1 MARTHGCKNVV
12 QLLRQ
17 VLNLSA
23 GEAAAKVRLA
33 AAVSPRHM
41 LTGQVVAPLHPDT
54 AAAFTAGEVSAR
66 SADIVTRTV
75 DRLPDC
81 VLEEAHSAVE
91 AVLLDFART
100 HDPDTLARHAT
111 RIATALIRTEPCGTT
126 SGPPGTAAWICTA
139 SPTAPDCSPPG
150 SPPKRP
156 NTCTPCWT
164 AWADP
169 PPPRRTVGARDLRTP
184 GQRRHDA
191 LLTGLKLL
199 LTSSRLPKAGGCA
212 TTVLLTM
219 DVHDFATNSGVATTG
234 HGYPIPVSLAKRWL
248 DPEAKAILVLLSKT
262 RAILAYSDKQRLFTE
277 QQRLAMLARDGGCSY
292 PGCDATLAWL
302 DAHHVTDYHQT
313 HRTSVDD
320 GALVCG
326 PHHDTFQS
334 MGWTS
339 TMLNGRPHW
348 IPPHVGRP

>member
-1 MARTHGCKNVV
+1 MCWT
-12 QLLRQ
+12 
-17 VLNLSA
+17 
-23 GEAAAKVRLA
+23 
-33 AAVSPRHM
+33 
-41 LTGQVVAPLHPDT
+41 
-54 AAAFTAGEVSAR
+54 
-66 SADIVTRTV
+66 
-75 DRLPDC
+75 
-81 VLEEAHSAVE
+81 EAHSAVE

-111 RIATALIRTEPCGTT
+111 RIATALDQDGALRDHERAARHRSVDLHRFPDG
-126 SGPPGTAAWICTA
+126 SGLLTARLTA
-139 SPTAPDCSPPG
+139 EAAEYVHTVLDSLGRPAP
-150 SPPKRP
+150 
-156 NTCTPCWT
+156 
-164 AWADP
+164 AE
-169 PPPRRTVGARDLRTP
+169 RTVRRDLRTP

-199 LTSSRLPKAGGCA
+199 LTSGRLPKAGGCA

-248 DPEAKAILVLLSKT
+248 DPEAKAILVLLAKT

-348 IPPHVGRP
+348 IPPHWLDPTQIPRRNHLHDRT